1 MSYGIRLALL
11 AALGLTLAACQT
23 VQEAAYTPP
32 SNPALAYAPVSG
44 EPFPVAAVR
53 SSDIP
58 LQYRRKIVTY
68 RTSEKP
74 GTIIIDP
81 KNKYLYLVQADNR
94 AIRYGVGVGRAGFE
108 WSGEARIGAKRKW
121 PKWFPPKE
129 MQLRDKRAAKYAN
142 GMKGGPQ
149 NPLGARALYLY
160 EGNKDTLYR
169 IHGTNEPRSIGKA
182 VSSGCIR
189 MLNQDV
195 MDLFER
201 VELNSRVV
209 VL

>member
-1 MSYGIRLALL
+1 M
-11 AALGLTLAACQT
+11 LAACQT
-23 VQEAAYTPP
+23 TQEAAYAPP

-44 EPFPVAAVR
+44 EPFRVAAIR
-53 SSDIP
+53 SSDVP
-58 LQYRRKIVTY
+58 LQYRRTIVTY
-68 RTSEKP
+68 RTKEKP
-74 GTIIIDP
+74 GTIIVDP
-81 KNKYLYLVQADNR
+81 RHKYLYFVKSNGR

-108 WSGEARIGAKRKW
+108 WNGDARVGAKRKW

-129 MQLRDKRAAKYAN
+129 MQARDPRAAKYAN
-142 GMKGGPQ
+142 GMDGGPH

-160 EGNKDTLYR
+160 EGNKDTLFR

-182 VSSGCIR
+182 MSSGCIR

-195 MDLFER
+195 IDLYER
-201 VELNSRVV
+201 VDVNTRVV